1 MPPTL
6 LMTGYTLADLGRDT
20 RGRAWGAGDEPVRRG
35 RSSRRRGWCLGAVSD
50 VATRLVLFQVI
61 HNCGGPGASI
71 SAAPAPKS

>member
-20 RGRAWGAGDEPVRRG
+20 RGRVRGAGDEAVQRG
-35 RSSRRRGWCLGAVSD
+35 GSGRRRGWCSGLGAVSD

-61 HNCGGPGASI
+61 HN
-71 SAAPAPKS
+71 